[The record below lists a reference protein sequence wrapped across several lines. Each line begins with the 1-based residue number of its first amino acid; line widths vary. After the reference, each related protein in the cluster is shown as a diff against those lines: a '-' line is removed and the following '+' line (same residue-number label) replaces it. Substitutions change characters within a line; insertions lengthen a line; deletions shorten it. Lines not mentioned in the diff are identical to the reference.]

1 MRVENPEIIAEYNN
15 YVSGIDTNDQIV
27 MLYTYINERRSSRYW
42 KKVTFNI
49 VSRMVLNCYI
59 LYRETP
65 NIKTPTKYEFTV
77 NIIEKLSENWIKR
90 KHLSISIARFW
101 TGSSTIYIRKLPEK
115 KRGTVWYVAQKL
127 TIKNKNCNIL
137 KSGFTVICIKH
148 RTFIYLYFI

>member
-65 NIKTPTKYEFTV
+65 NIKTPSKYEFTV
-77 NIIEKLSENWIKR
+77 NIIEKLSEN
-90 KHLSISIARFW
+90 
-101 TGSSTIYIRKLPEK
+101 
-115 KRGTVWYVAQKL
+115 
-127 TIKNKNCNIL
+127 
-137 KSGFTVICIKH
+137 
-148 RTFIYLYFI
+148 